1 MMISPVVRMSVRART
16 LDGTSLALLTLQ
28 KEDNMRRF
36 ISTALVAASLSFA
49 AGTIPVAYAGE
60 TVVEK
65 KVTTTSPSGVV
76 VIENEASRT
85 FKLQG
90 HTEVYTAPAGVDLK
104 SYSGKE
110 VSVSLNPDGSVTK
123 VEKKTTV
130 E

>member
-1 MMISPVVRMSVRART
+1 
-16 LDGTSLALLTLQ
+16 
-28 KEDNMRRF
+28 MRRF
-36 ISTALVAASLSFA
+36 ISTALVATSLIFA
-49 AGTIPVAYAGE
+49 AGMIPAAYADE

-76 VIENEASRT
+76 VIENEGSRT

-90 HTEVYTAPAGVDLK
+90 RTEVYTAPPSVDLK

-110 VSVSLNPDGSVTK
+110 VNVYLNPDGSVTK

-130 E
+130 HD